1 MDKIEVPGTWFA
13 AGALFGGLGIVILAK
28 TAFGMPVW
36 MAMIVSITLSSVLA
50 IAVIGYL
57 LVRALRSAG
66 VDKMLSSQGLKTYM
80 E

>member
-1 MDKIEVPGTWFA
+1 
-13 AGALFGGLGIVILAK
+13 
-28 TAFGMPVW
+28 MPVW

-57 LVRALRSAG
+57 LVQALRSAG
-66 VDKMLSSQGLKTYM
+66 VEKMLSSQGLKTYM